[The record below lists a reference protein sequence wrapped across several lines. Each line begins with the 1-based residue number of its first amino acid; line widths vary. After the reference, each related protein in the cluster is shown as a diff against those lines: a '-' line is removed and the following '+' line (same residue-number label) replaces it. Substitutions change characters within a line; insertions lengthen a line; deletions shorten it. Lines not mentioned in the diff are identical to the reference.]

1 MGRRPVLKRKRDPL
15 AMRPSRPVVGAML
28 IVVLSFVGSL
38 VYLQV
43 HLKPVTQRALTMVEH
58 TAPSIEHLSRAQIG
72 LTTLGML
79 VSDYVSRVGAG
90 RASTRSDIAT
100 ARVELGADIDSF
112 RLLADVPGEREL
124 LAQVDDDL
132 ARLDR
137 STTQVLKEADD
148 NEQAEARQTLH
159 ADVQPQLLQA
169 SMNISSLKAL
179 NARVASASGEDILRT
194 RREAIVVSLL
204 FGGVGL
210 VVAIIATVLVLRLLG
225 IRARLINEHTDVLA
239 ARATELEAFAGRV
252 AHDLRN
258 PLGAVA
264 LRVLSATRRE
274 ADPRLREDLDK
285 VARGLD
291 RMNQIIN
298 GLLEFARAGATPT
311 PGAWADLAH
320 VLDEVLTDVRP
331 AAMAEGAEILVDAF
345 PPIRLA
351 CTPGALT
358 SVLANL
364 LGNAIKYI
372 GGGERLPRRIA
383 IHVKPRDGNVCVEI
397 EDNGPGLPPGTE
409 ERVFEPFRRLTQS
422 SQPGIG
428 LGLATV
434 KKIVEAY
441 RGRVSVKSSPGRGS
455 TFWFELPRAPAEPLS
470 IPAGTPRGA
479 RPPHASA

>member
-1 MGRRPVLKRKRDPL
+1 VLKRRRDPL
-15 AMRPSRPVVGAML
+15 AMRPGPPVVVAML
-28 IVVLSFVGSL
+28 IVVLSFVGAL
-38 VYLQV
+38 VYLQL
-43 HLKPVTQRALTMVEH
+43 HLKPVTQRALTVVEH
-58 TAPSIEHLSRAQIG
+58 TAPSIEHLSGAQIE

-79 VSDYVSRVGAG
+79 ISDYVSRVGEG
-90 RASTRSDIAT
+90 RMSTRADISA
-100 ARVELGADIDSF
+100 ARGQVDTEIDSF
-112 RLLADVPGEREL
+112 RALPDVPGERDL
-124 LAQVDDDL
+124 LVHVDDDL

-137 STTQVLKEADD
+137 ATKQALNEADENHLAD
-148 NEQAEARQTLH
+148 ARQTLH
-159 ADVQPQLLQA
+159 GNVQPQLLQT
-169 SMNISSLKAL
+169 SMDISSLKSL
-179 NARVASASGEDILRT
+179 NARVASMSAEDILRT
-194 RREAIVVSLL
+194 RRDAIVVSLL
-204 FGGVGL
+204 FGGIGL
-210 VVAIIATVLVLRLLG
+210 CVAVIATVLVLRLLG
-225 IRARLINEHTDVLA
+225 IRARLINEHTGVLA

-264 LRVLSATRRE
+264 LRVLAASRRE
-274 ADPRLREDLDK
+274 AEPKLREDLDK

-311 PGAWADLAH
+311 PGAWADLGE
-320 VLDEVLTDVRP
+320 VLDEVLTDLRP

-345 PPIRLA
+345 PPTRLA

-372 GGGERLPRRIA
+372 SGGERLPRRIA
-383 IHVKPRDGNVCVEI
+383 VHVRPGDAEVCVEI

-409 ERVFEPFRRLTQS
+409 ERVFEPFRRATQS
-422 SQPGIG
+422 AQPGIG

-441 RGRVSVKSSPGRGS
+441 RGRVSVRSSPGRGS
-455 TFWFELPRAPAEPLS
+455 TFWFELPRAPAGALS
-470 IPAGTPRGA
+470 LPAGTPRGA
-479 RPPHASA
+479 GPRASA

>member
-1 MGRRPVLKRKRDPL
+1 VLKHRHDPL
-15 AMRPSRPVVGAML
+15 AMRPGPPVVVAML

-38 VYLQV
+38 VYLQL
-43 HLKPVTQRALTMVEH
+43 HLKPVTQRALTVVEH
-58 TAPSIEHLSRAQIG
+58 TAPSIEHLSSAQIE

-79 VSDYVSRVGAG
+79 ISDYVSRVGEG
-90 RASTRSDIAT
+90 RMSTRADIAA
-100 ARVELGADIDSF
+100 ARGQVDAQIDAF
-112 RLLADVPGEREL
+112 RGLPDVPGEREL
-124 LAQVDDDL
+124 LVHVDEDL
-132 ARLDR
+132 AHLDR
-137 STTQVLKEADD
+137 STKDALNEADENHLAD
-148 NEQAEARQTLH
+148 ARQLLH
-159 ADVQPQLLQA
+159 GNVQPQMLQT
-169 SMNISSLKAL
+169 SMDLSSLKAL
-179 NARVASASGEDILRT
+179 NARVASASAEDILRT

-210 VVAIIATVLVLRLLG
+210 VVAIIATILVLRLLG
-225 IRARLINEHTDVLA
+225 IRARLINEHTDVVA

-264 LRVLSATRRE
+264 LRVLAASRRE
-274 ADPRLREDLDK
+274 AVDPRLREDLDK

-311 PGAWADLAH
+311 PGAWADLGA
-320 VLDEVLTDVRP
+320 VLDEVLTDLRP
-331 AAMAEGAEILVDAF
+331 AATAEGAELLVDPF
-345 PPIRLA
+345 PPTRLA
-351 CTPGALT
+351 CTSAALT

-364 LGNAIKYI
+364 LGNAIKYVS
-372 GGGERLPRRIA
+372 GGSRFPRRIVV
-383 IHVKPRDGNVCVEI
+383 HVKPLAGVVCVEI

-409 ERVFEPFRRLTQS
+409 ERVFEPFRRVTES

-441 RGRVSVKSSPGRGS
+441 RGRVSVRSSPGRGS
-455 TFWFELPRAPAEPLS
+455 TFWFELPRAPVDPLS
-470 IPAGTPRGA
+470 IPTAPARGA
-479 RPPHASA
+479 GPPRVSA